1 MVSAFSSISMS
12 AGTGKMPDDGSRVY
26 HAAIAR
32 PKDGRE
38 DAARPDHVGLKC
50 FRHVARRGK
59 ARNTA
64 ALRSTRSVTG
74 ERTPDEGCRFAT
86 TPVIRAEFWT
96 AKFAANRLRDKKVHE
111 ALIRQGWRVAT
122 IWACALRKPAQVF
135 AACEQLAAWL
145 DSSTTAIVIGEEDV
159 VLPVNGPLASSLD
172 A

>member
-1 MVSAFSSISMS
+1 M
-12 AGTGKMPDDGSRVY
+12 T
-26 HAAIAR
+26 
-32 PKDGRE
+32 
-38 DAARPDHVGLKC
+38 
-50 FRHVARRGK
+50 
-59 ARNTA
+59 
-64 ALRSTRSVTG
+64 
-74 ERTPDEGCRFAT
+74 
-86 TPVIRAEFWT
+86 RAEFWT
-96 AKFAANRLRDKKVHE
+96 AKFAANRLRDKKLHE